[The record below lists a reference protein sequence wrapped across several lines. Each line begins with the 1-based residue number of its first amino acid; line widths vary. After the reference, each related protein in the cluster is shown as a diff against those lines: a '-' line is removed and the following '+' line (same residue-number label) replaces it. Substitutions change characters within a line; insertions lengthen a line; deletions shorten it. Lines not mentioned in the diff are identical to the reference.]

1 MPIWR
6 IENDFLR
13 ALHSSPL
20 LRTRL
25 ITSFQCT
32 GLTAVGA
39 RQARKV
45 LGNFSVGRGP
55 RPELCLLP
63 VQGQYRDG
71 SILLRLFDLLFQVSI
86 LVIVDKGVLE
96 PSKFLQD
103 DVWQRS
109 NVAGH
114 GRVAVHI
121 TGREKGS

>member
-45 LGNFSVGRGP
+45 LGNFSVGSGP
-55 RPELCLLP
+55 RPELCLFRLSKDNI
-63 VQGQYRDG
+63 GTAL
-71 SILLRLFDLLFQVSI
+71 SLLRLFDLLFQVSVF
-86 LVIVDKGVLE
+86 VIVDKGVLE
-96 PSKFLQD
+96 PSKFLQ
-103 DVWQRS
+103 RRRLG
-109 NVAGH
+109 A
-114 GRVAVHI
+114 
-121 TGREKGS
+121 